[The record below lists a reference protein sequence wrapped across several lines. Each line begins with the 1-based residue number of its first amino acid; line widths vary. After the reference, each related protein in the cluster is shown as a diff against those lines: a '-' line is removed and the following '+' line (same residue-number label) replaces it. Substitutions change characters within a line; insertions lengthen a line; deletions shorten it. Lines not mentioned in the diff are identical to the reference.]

1 MTALKSMAY
10 YGISVAI
17 IKGSSLIML
26 PITTSFVDIAS
37 YGVLNLLS
45 SFVSIAG
52 LILTLG
58 LGESLY
64 RFASDKRSKRPA
76 DVYKWCYTVSLV
88 GCFSLVFIAYLF
100 NDYLISLFPLEV
112 ETYQFNWVLTTL
124 LCSALATVPYAMWR
138 YQGQVQK
145 YFAFAVGVSLVQTV
159 ITLVL
164 LNMGMG
170 IDAVLLSG
178 ALSNAFFTGILL
190 LVHRRLF
197 SLQVLQKSVVKW
209 QYSLSIML
217 ASCISFVLQGSE
229 QWIIASK
236 LGATSLASYFIA
248 AQLGVA
254 VSIAVEPYKLWWFAR
269 RHKSVDNPDINNP
282 LFSVLGVELTLISAL
297 VMMAVMPLLLT
308 YIMPE
313 AYLGAIEWL
322 GWLCVVAV
330 IKTHAEMLNLGC
342 YVKLG
347 GKSPL
352 VINAIA
358 AVCMLCLSLNL
369 VQPLGLLGII
379 ISVAL
384 SHSVRAILF
393 IVVSQKLLP
402 QAYSRFRLLTVGT
415 SLLAGFI
422 AYQTAS
428 FGAVVAITC
437 LYGVSVLVAYKDL
450 YLERLM
456 RSIRRHQTQA
466 VGKL

>member
-26 PITTSFVDIAS
+26 PITTSFVDVSS
-37 YGVLNLLS
+37 YGLLNLLS

-64 RFASDKRSKRPA
+64 RFASDKRNKTPT
-76 DVYKWCYTVSLV
+76 DVYKWCFTVSIV
-88 GCFSLVFIAYLF
+88 GCCSLVFLAYVF
-100 NDYLISLFPLEV
+100 NDYLVSLFPLDVAE
-112 ETYQFNWVLTTL
+112 YQFNWVLTTL

-138 YQGQVQK
+138 YQGKVEK
-145 YFAFAVGVSLVQTV
+145 YFAFAVGVPLVQTL

-164 LNMGMG
+164 LNMGFG

-178 ALSNAFFTGILL
+178 ALSNTLFTAILL
-190 LVHRRLF
+190 VIHRKLF
-197 SLQVLQKSVVKW
+197 CLQILQKSVVKW

-229 QWIIASK
+229 QWIIAST
-236 LGATSLASYFIA
+236 LGASSLASYFIA

-254 VSIAVEPYKLWWFAR
+254 VSIAVEPFKLWWFAR
-269 RHKSVDNPDINNP
+269 RHKSVDNPEINNP
-282 LFSVLGVELTLISAL
+282 LFSVLGVELTLLSAL
-297 VMMAVMPLLLT
+297 MMMAVMPHLLI
-308 YIMPE
+308 YILPQ

-342 YVKLG
+342 YVKFG

-352 VINAIA
+352 FINATA

-369 VQPLGLLGII
+369 VETLGLLGII
-379 ISVAL
+379 ISVVI
-384 SHSVRAILF
+384 SHSVRALLF
-393 IVVSQKLLP
+393 VVVSQKLLP
-402 QAYSRFRLLTVGT
+402 QAYSKFRLFTAAL
-415 SLLAGFI
+415 SLMTGFI
-422 AYQTAS
+422 AYQSMS
-428 FGAVVAITC
+428 FGAVVATAI
-437 LYGVSVLVAYKDL
+437 LYGVSVMMAYKDL
-450 YLERLM
+450 YLERL
-456 RSIRRHQTQA
+456 IRCLRWYQSHA